1 MASISRLARAARSVS
16 PHPWACS
23 SSSVSVFNL
32 LGVSVWYQQLL
43 KGAIIL
49 LGAAAYVG
57 RRELAVNE
65 QRPDDPTAK
74 G

>member
-1 MASISRLARAARSVS
+1 MLLSSISSV
-16 PHPWACS
+16 
-23 SSSVSVFNL
+23 VNL

-57 RRELAVNE
+57 RRELGRE
-65 QRPDDPTAK
+65 
-74 G
+74 

>member
-1 MASISRLARAARSVS
+1 VGVLGGVMLLSVIGN
-16 PHPWACS
+16 
-23 SSSVSVFNL
+23 VFNL

-57 RRELAVNE
+57 RRELARE
-65 QRPDDPTAK
+65 
-74 G
+74 